1 MKKLFKNLKVSTTII
16 ILSIIAIISNL
27 IIGAYGITS
36 IARINS
42 NISAIYEDGLIPITN
57 ISNIKE
63 NFVLIR
69 LNCANADL
77 NFDER
82 YMDLIDKSDEKIRV
96 SIDEYKSNS
105 DETQLKYLKTFE
117 ESYNTYLDIAKKSV
131 MSSKG
136 GDPLS
141 KEEAD
146 KITEAGMQIE
156 KFLDDFQEYNIK
168 LAENHK
174 VESNEIF
181 VSNRAILLVIIA
193 FCIMIFALLSTITVK
208 NFNRFL
214 KEIDG
219 ILKEM
224 SLGNLDLQLE
234 EEGKNEFEK
243 MKMYI
248 QSTIN
253 NFGNI
258 VKSLKEKS
266 NSINGSCENL
276 SAISEE
282 MASSSE
288 NISTAISD
296 VAKGTGEQAGS
307 LVDITNILEGFGNN
321 IKEVV
326 NGLNEVNNVSNEIAI
341 TANGSSNKMKNLEG
355 SFEYVEQSFENF
367 VEKIESLGNNIN
379 KIDEITI
386 LINNISEQTNLLSL
400 NAAIE
405 AARAGESGKG
415 FAVVAEEIRK
425 LADQSKKSSNNISVL
440 ISEISKET
448 KNIVEA
454 TSDIDKELKDS
465 SYVIKDSL
473 DSFENIIVSIEEV
486 VPRINV
492 LNKSAT
498 AINEEKDRIFENIE
512 GASSIAEE
520 ISASSEQIAA
530 SSQEMNFSSGE
541 VAKTATDLS
550 GLTNELLKEV
560 NVFKIKE

>member
-1 MKKLFKNLKVSTTII
+1 MKKLFKNLKVSTTMI

-27 IIGAYGITS
+27 IIGAYGVTG
-36 IARINS
+36 IARIN
-42 NISAIYEDGLIPITN
+42 NNALAIYEDGLIPITN
-57 ISNIKE
+57 ISEIRE

-77 NFDER
+77 NFDEK
-82 YMDLIDKSDEKIRV
+82 YMNRIDESDKKIMKN
-96 SIDEYKSNS
+96 INEYKSNS

-117 ESYNTYLDIAKKSV
+117 ESYKTYLDIAKKSV

-136 GDPLS
+136 GSPLS

-146 KITEAGMQIE
+146 KITEMGMQIE
-156 KFLDDFQEYNIK
+156 SFLNDFQDYNIK
-168 LAENHK
+168 LAEKHK
-174 VESNEIF
+174 RESNEIF
-181 VSNRAILLVIIA
+181 TSNRAILLIIIA
-193 FCIMIFALLSTITVK
+193 SCIIIFASLSMSTVK
-208 NFNRFL
+208 NFKRFL
-214 KEIDG
+214 KEIDCT
-219 ILKEM
+219 LKEM
-224 SLGNLDLQLE
+224 SSGNLDLELKE
-234 EEGKNEFEK
+234 DGRNEFEK

-248 QSTIN
+248 QNTIN

-258 VKSLKEKS
+258 IKILKEKS
-266 NSINGSCENL
+266 NLINASCENL
-276 SAISEE
+276 SAVSEE

-288 NISTAISD
+288 NISTAING
-296 VAKGTGEQAGS
+296 VAKGTGEQAEN
-307 LVDITNILEGFGNN
+307 LVGIISILDRFDNN
-321 IKEVV
+321 IKEMV
-326 NGLNEVNNVSNEIAI
+326 NRLNEVNNVSNEIAT

-367 VEKIESLGNNIN
+367 VGKIDSLGKNIN

-425 LADQSKKSSNNISVL
+425 LAEQSKKSSNNISVL

-448 KNIVEA
+448 KNIVQS
-454 TSDIDKELKDS
+454 TGHIDKELKDS

-473 DSFENIIVSIEEV
+473 DSFENIIISIEEI
-486 VPRINV
+486 VPKINA

-498 AINEEKDRIFENIE
+498 AIDEEKNSIFEKIV

-520 ISASSEQIAA
+520 TSASSEQIAA
-530 SSQEMNFSSGE
+530 SSQEMNFSAEE
-541 VAKTATDLS
+541 VARTATDLG